1 MTDVGLPRAVFDTNV
16 IIAALLSR
24 NPRSPLVE
32 LLTRWRRREFTLVY
46 CEDLRAEYREKIIAK
61 RIQINKARQFMSELL
76 LMGAQVTLT
85 EADLLPR
92 VPADPDD
99 DIVVA
104 CAVVGRATHLVTYD
118 PHIHTLG
125 STYQGIRVLDGL
137 HFLYAL
143 RGDRPPLPDPTK
155 R

>member
-1 MTDVGLPRAVFDTNV
+1 MTDIGPLHAVFDTNV

-24 NPRSPLVE
+24 NPRSPLLE
-32 LLTRWRRREFTLVY
+32 LLARWRSREFALVFS
-46 CEDLRAEYREKIIAK
+46 EDLRAEYREKIIAK
-61 RIQINKARQFMSELL
+61 RIQTEKARQFMSELL
-76 LMGAQVTLT
+76 LEGVRVILT
-85 EADLLPR
+85 PADIASR

-118 PHIHTLG
+118 PHIHALG
-125 STYQGIRVLDGL
+125 PTYQGIHILDGL

-143 RGDRPPLPDPTK
+143 RGDLPPSTDSIK